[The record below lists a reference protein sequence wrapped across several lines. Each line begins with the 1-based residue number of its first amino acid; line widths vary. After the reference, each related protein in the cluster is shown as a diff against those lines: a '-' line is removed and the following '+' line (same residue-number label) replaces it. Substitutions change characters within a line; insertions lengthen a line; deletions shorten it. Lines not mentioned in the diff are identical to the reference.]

1 MGDVSGKTD
10 IALGIQR
17 LNSTP
22 ISVVLVIVQDGSR
35 ATGTEFALTS
45 GSPVILNGFLHS
57 LNYVIDSVSGEGKFV
72 LAPTDADH
80 IQTFLDNDFL
90 RRAGMRELVAAGVA
104 LQPYVP
110 LYEAYPSVLLDMMAM
125 PSFETRSGGRYDH
138 GEALSSGPALDAV
151 WGRVEGAFSHND
163 PEDATTGYDTDLSR
177 MELQAGLDGLF
188 LDNDAGTLIASL
200 TGHYKD
206 GEAKVGSP
214 FGGSKIRPEGWGFGG
229 TVTWLGASGF
239 YVDGQADLTW
249 FTSELKADSLPLAP
263 EDGDAFGY
271 GLSAE
276 IGQRIT
282 LSEGFSLTP
291 QAQLAFSN
299 VSIDGFTGAYG
310 ESINFD
316 DGQSLVGR
324 LGLGLEKLSQWQDA
338 AGKTRAARLYGT
350 ASINHDF
357 LGDTTAVLDAIYDLD
372 SSPDVWSGE
381 IAFGGSYDFETGKTR
396 IGLYA
401 ELTATTGFDTGSY
414 GYGGNLGLKVRW

>member
-151 WGRVEGAFSHND
+151 WGRVE
-163 PEDATTGYDTDLSR
+163 
-177 MELQAGLDGLF
+177 
-188 LDNDAGTLIASL
+188 
-200 TGHYKD
+200 
-206 GEAKVGSP
+206 
-214 FGGSKIRPEGWGFGG
+214 
-229 TVTWLGASGF
+229 
-239 YVDGQADLTW
+239 
-249 FTSELKADSLPLAP
+249 
-263 EDGDAFGY
+263 
-271 GLSAE
+271 
-276 IGQRIT
+276 
-282 LSEGFSLTP
+282 
-291 QAQLAFSN
+291 
-299 VSIDGFTGAYG
+299 
-310 ESINFD
+310 
-316 DGQSLVGR
+316 
-324 LGLGLEKLSQWQDA
+324 
-338 AGKTRAARLYGT
+338 
-350 ASINHDF
+350 
-357 LGDTTAVLDAIYDLD
+357 
-372 SSPDVWSGE
+372 
-381 IAFGGSYDFETGKTR
+381 
-396 IGLYA
+396 
-401 ELTATTGFDTGSY
+401 
-414 GYGGNLGLKVRW
+414 